1 MENVKTNKYKGVLI
15 DLDDTLC
22 NSNFTFQKYGT
33 KAAYDVLKEPLGLK
47 NIGDF
52 GVLLEQAKKEI
63 KIELAG
69 TASSHNRILYF
80 KRIGEKVSSGLDLEI
95 LRRAYREYWNAT
107 YKHLKLFPGVVETL
121 EELKRRSLKLAI
133 VSDMTTEIQLG
144 KIYHLG
150 VSKYFDAIVTSEEVG
165 TEKPHPS
172 MFHAA
177 LYRLQLLAKDVL
189 MVGDNP
195 AKDIEGGEALNMETV
210 QIVTRKDRDIHS
222 EGYFKPDH
230 IIHRFSQIIDILNE
244 NSL

>member
-1 MENVKTNKYKGVLI
+1 MKDVGQSKYKGILI

-22 NSNFTFQKYGT
+22 NSNFTFQEYGT

-80 KRIGEKVSSGLDLEI
+80 KRIGEKVSNGLDPEI
-95 LRRAYREYWNAT
+95 LRKAYHEYWDAT
-107 YKHLKLFPGVVETL
+107 YRHLKLFPGVVETL
-121 EELKRRSLKLAI
+121 EELKRRGMKLAL
-133 VSDMTTEIQLG
+133 VSDMTTEIQLE
-144 KIYHLG
+144 KIHHLG
-150 VSKYFDAIVTSEEVG
+150 ISKYFDAIVTSEEVG
-165 TEKPHPS
+165 VEKPHPS

-210 QIVTRKDRDIHS
+210 QIVTRDDRTVYK

-230 IIHRFSQIIDILNE
+230 VIHRFSQIIEILDGE
-244 NSL
+244 K